1 VNTLSRYLLRE
12 VGAYLLGG
20 LVVVVLL
27 LLGGVLFEVLAPL
40 LSRGADPISIGQY
53 LAHRVPEALVR
64 GLPIAYLFALLL
76 ALSRMAED
84 SELKVILASGIPRE
98 RILFVLVGFGAV
110 LALVGF
116 VAGESWVPNE
126 LQKANQV
133 LRQAILSKTRALLQ
147 PGTFFRDTYG
157 RTIYVGQA
165 TDDGF
170 SEVRVIS
177 LTEVLLA
184 EKGSFE
190 PGKLILEKGLRVTFD
205 DSRPRTV
212 TEFERGVL
220 PLEDLAVSPP
230 SKPSDLTLAELR
242 QRIEEYR
249 KYGRPYYAE
258 ATAYWRKWAEPA
270 ASVAFALFAVALA
283 FWMLGGSRSLG
294 MVGVVTLTFFYYA
307 TWSVFRIMGEQGVLP
322 PWLAAWGPDLI
333 YAAIAGLLLLGGKR

>member
-1 VNTLSRYLLRE
+1 MNTLGRYLLRE

-20 LVVVVLL
+20 LAVVVLL

-40 LSRGADPISIGQY
+40 LARGADPLSIGQY

-98 RILFVLVGFGAV
+98 AVLLVLVGFGAL
-110 LALVGF
+110 LAFLGF
-116 VAGESWVPNE
+116 AAGESWVPSQ
-126 LQKANQV
+126 LQKANEV
-133 LRQAILSKTRALLQ
+133 LRRAILAKPRALLQ
-147 PGTFFRDTYG
+147 PGTFFRDAYG
-157 RTIYVGQA
+157 RTIYVGKA
-165 TDDGF
+165 TDQGF
-170 SEVRVIS
+170 SEVRVLS
-177 LTEVLLA
+177 RGEVLLA
-184 EKGSFE
+184 ETGSFE
-190 PGKLILEKGLRVTFD
+190 PGRLVLSQGLRVTFD
-205 DSRPRTV
+205 GSRPRTV
-212 TEFERGVL
+212 TEFARGVL

-230 SKPSDLTLAELR
+230 SKPSDLSLAELR
-242 QRIEEYR
+242 KRIAEYR

-270 ASVAFALFAVALA
+270 ASIAFALFAVALA

-307 TWSVFRIMGEQGVLP
+307 TWSVFRIMGEQGVLA
-322 PWLAAWGPDLI
+322 PWLAAWGPDLL
-333 YAAIAGLLLLGGKR
+333 YAGVAGLLLLGGKR

>member
-1 VNTLSRYLLRE
+1 MNTLSRYLLRE

-20 LVVVVLL
+20 LAVVVLL

-40 LSRGADPISIGQY
+40 LSRGADPVSIGQY

-110 LALVGF
+110 LALIGF
-116 VAGESWVPNE
+116 VAGESWVPSE

-133 LRQAILSKTRALLQ
+133 LRRAILSKPRALLQ
-147 PGTFFRDTYG
+147 PGTFFRDNYG
-157 RTIYVGQA
+157 RIIYVGQA
-165 TDDGF
+165 TDTGF
-170 SEVRVIS
+170 SEVRVVS
-177 LTEVLLA
+177 PGEVLLA
-184 EKGSFE
+184 KQGSFE
-190 PGKLILEKGLRVTFD
+190 PGRLVLEKGLRVTFD
-205 DSRPRTV
+205 GSRPRTV
-212 TEFERGVL
+212 TEFERGLL
-220 PLEDLAVSPP
+220 PLEDLAISPP

-249 KYGRPYYAE
+249 KYNRPYYAE

-270 ASVAFALFAVALA
+270 ASIAFALFAVALA

-307 TWSVFRIMGEQGVLP
+307 TWSVFRIMGEQGVLA

-333 YAAIAGLLLLGGKR
+333 YVAVAGLLLLGGKR

>member
-1 VNTLSRYLLRE
+1 MNTLSRYLLRE

-20 LVVVVLL
+20 LAVVVLL

-40 LSRGADPISIGQY
+40 LARGADPLSIGQY

-84 SELKVILASGIPRE
+84 SELKVLLASGIPRE
-98 RILFVLVGFGAV
+98 RVLGVLVGFGAL

-116 VAGESWVPNE
+116 VAGESWVPRE
-126 LQKANQV
+126 LQRANQV
-133 LRQAILSKTRALLQ
+133 LREAILAKPRALLQ
-147 PGTFFRDTYG
+147 PGTFFRDAYG
-157 RTIYVGQA
+157 RTIYVGQV
-165 TDDGF
+165 DGQGF
-170 SEVRVIS
+170 GDVRVLS
-177 LTEVLLA
+177 EGEVLTA
-184 EKGSFE
+184 KRGRFE
-190 PGKLILEKGLRVTFD
+190 PGRLVLDAGMRVTFD
-205 DSRPRTV
+205 GSRPRTI
-212 TEFERGVL
+212 TEFERGLL

-230 SKPSDLTLAELR
+230 TKPADLPLAELR
-242 QRIEEYR
+242 RRIAEY
-249 KYGRPYYAE
+249 KKFGRPYHAE

-307 TWSVFRIMGEQGVLP
+307 TWSVFRIMGEQGVLA
-322 PWLAAWGPDLI
+322 PWFAAWGPDLL
-333 YAAIAGLLLLGGKR
+333 YAGVAGLLLLGGKR

>member
-1 VNTLSRYLLRE
+1 MNTLSRYLLRE

-20 LVVVVLL
+20 LAVVVLL

-110 LALVGF
+110 LALIGF
-116 VAGESWVPNE
+116 VAGESWVPSE

-133 LRQAILSKTRALLQ
+133 LRQAILSKPRALLQ

-170 SEVRVIS
+170 SEVRVVS
-177 LTEVLLA
+177 PSEVLLA

-190 PGKLILEKGLRVTFD
+190 PGKLVLEEGLRVTFD
-205 DSRPRTV
+205 GSRPRTV

-258 ATAYWRKWAEPA
+258 ETAYWRKWAEPA
-270 ASVAFALFAVALA
+270 ASIAFALFAVALA

-307 TWSVFRIMGEQGVLP
+307 TWSVFRIMGEQGVLE
-322 PWLAAWGPDLI
+322 PWLAAWGPNLL
-333 YAAIAGLLLLGGKR
+333 YVAVALLLLLGGKR

>member
-1 VNTLSRYLLRE
+1 MNTLSRYLLRE
-12 VGAYLLGG
+12 VGTYLLGG
-20 LVVVVLL
+20 LAVVVLL

-40 LSRGADPISIGQY
+40 LSRGADPVSIGQY

-84 SELKVILASGIPRE
+84 SELKVILASGIRRE
-98 RILFVLVGFGAV
+98 SVLLVLVGFGAV
-110 LALVGF
+110 LALIGF

-133 LRQAILSKTRALLQ
+133 LRKAILSKPRALLQ

-157 RTIYVGQA
+157 RTIYVGRA
-165 TDDGF
+165 ADDGF
-170 SEVRVIS
+170 AEVRVIS
-177 LTEVLLA
+177 PAEVLLA
-184 EKGSFE
+184 EKGDFE
-190 PGKLILEKGLRVTFD
+190 PGKLVLKKGLRVTFD
-205 DSRPRTV
+205 GSRPRTV

-220 PLEDLAVSPP
+220 PLADLAVSPP

-242 QRIEEYR
+242 QRMGEYR
-249 KYGRPYYAE
+249 KLGRPYYAE

-270 ASVAFALFAVALA
+270 ASIAFALFAVALA

-307 TWSVFRIMGEQGVLP
+307 TWSVFRIMGEQGVLA
-322 PWLAAWGPDLI
+322 PWLAAWGPDLL
-333 YAAIAGLLLLGGKR
+333 YTAVAGLLLLGGKR